1 MTYEQELGIFQ
12 RTWNMPDYDLGTTVA
27 SGDNLRYANAF
38 LTGETI
44 SKTPASQFIG
54 WVSRTLDLYFRTNL
68 QLNDQGKYV
77 SSFNSQEFLN
87 SFESLAEA
95 KYLSELAEDQE
106 PNREKYAGASIEDLR
121 VAFSKVISKVN
132 KPLPTLWKER
142 LDKGAMNMQELKTIT
157 NNAYD
162 AMSKKYYVDESAEMA
177 GKLTNL
183 VAAYEAMK
191 QLRESR
197 KGFFGWFWKIFNRG
211 QNREEKSYLTELE
224 TQVNAL
230 NEKGYKTDSITRNL
244 MDRTVLG
251 NSVNAEEKV
260 ATKEAPKP
268 QASPKA
274 SPVKSNAKP
283 VTMKAVA
290 AKMEDK
296 FDEIPSEIC
305 EELYRETS
313 GDKPKADETQQEKEE
328 RENREFN
335 RSYALKFLLQGMK
348 DAINELNQQFDEAV
362 ANGGDPK
369 KEMQRVVNGI
379 FKLTEGRFSMNLEGS
394 SLERSESFKNA
405 TQIIVNNFTAAAI
418 YPNEL
423 KEVVNA
429 YIEKNVEVYK
439 EIVDAGKNYSEEIGN
454 YQKRLEEDVVVK
466 VDHEP
471 VFGDDNPFV
480 EDGGVKSEQVSN
492 EPKQPA
498 PTIDMK

>member
-1 MTYEQELGIFQ
+1 
-12 RTWNMPDYDLGTTVA
+12 
-27 SGDNLRYANAF
+27 
-38 LTGETI
+38 
-44 SKTPASQFIG
+44 
-54 WVSRTLDLYFRTNL
+54 
-68 QLNDQGKYV
+68 
-77 SSFNSQEFLN
+77 
-87 SFESLAEA
+87 
-95 KYLSELAEDQE
+95 
-106 PNREKYAGASIEDLR
+106 
-121 VAFSKVISKVN
+121 
-132 KPLPTLWKER
+132 
-142 LDKGAMNMQELKTIT
+142 
-157 NNAYD
+157 
-162 AMSKKYYVDESAEMA
+162 
-177 GKLTNL
+177 
-183 VAAYEAMK
+183 
-191 QLRESR
+191 
-197 KGFFGWFWKIFNRG
+197 
-211 QNREEKSYLTELE
+211 
-224 TQVNAL
+224 
-230 NEKGYKTDSITRNL
+230 
-244 MDRTVLG
+244 
-251 NSVNAEEKV
+251 
-260 ATKEAPKP
+260 
-268 QASPKA
+268 
-274 SPVKSNAKP
+274 
-283 VTMKAVA
+283 MKAVA